1 MLPLVS
7 NFPAVFATRTRPSGD
22 PLPTVVRNARLWY
35 PIRVRPLTPASAL
48 PRFPEA
54 FLLRTLEVSRW
65 RLRGLLAALPARGPV
80 PLAAPPGAGVRIAY
94 LFAGTYG
101 DFVQALRPLARL
113 SATYPRAEI
122 ILWGGDRYAREF
134 ASELPPNA
142 RPARAGE
149 PWAWLL
155 RPVDLMVT
163 NCVGVYRVRFDWAA
177 RFCARRAFGF
187 RHAHESRRGGYV
199 ATLPLVP
206 EVKSFA
212 EENLR
217 LLDLAGI
224 SGDWAA
230 KAAANGSAARPGP
243 EPWGRGKLL
252 FHIGSA
258 GLKRDFGL
266 PTYARL
272 VLALLN
278 GLDGRP
284 VEVIMGPG
292 DEDIAMEVRSGTGH
306 SPQMYPLPRL
316 IRILRSFE
324 GTVLCFNSFPAH
336 ICHYLGKPA
345 VVLHR
350 QAVPYG
356 YDCSPLHR
364 QVVLRPEDDWDL
376 AQAWEA
382 LAPAPADRAAAQA

>member
-1 MLPLVS
+1 M
-7 NFPAVFATRTRPSGD
+7 
-22 PLPTVVRNARLWY
+22 
-35 PIRVRPLTPASAL
+35 
-48 PRFPEA
+48 
-54 FLLRTLEVSRW
+54 
-65 RLRGLLAALPARGPV
+65 RGLLAMLPARGSA
-80 PLAAPPGAGVRIAY
+80 PLAAPPGTGVRIAY

-113 SATYPRAEI
+113 GATYPRAEI
-122 ILWGGDRYAREF
+122 ILWCGVRYAREF
-134 ASELPPNA
+134 ASELPANA
-142 RPARAGE
+142 RVARARE
-149 PWAWLL
+149 PWAWILD
-155 RPVDLMVT
+155 PVDLMVT

-187 RHAHESRRGGYV
+187 RHHHESRRGGYA
-199 ATLPLVP
+199 ATLPLLPAVR
-206 EVKSFA
+206 SFA
-212 EENLR
+212 DENLK

-224 SGDWAA
+224 SGDWVAKVPGRGEGVAA
-230 KAAANGSAARPGP
+230 DGGP
-243 EPWGRGKLL
+243 EPWGRGKIL

-258 GLKRDFGL
+258 GLKRDFGF

-278 GLDGRP
+278 GLEGRQ

-292 DEDIAMEVRSGTGH
+292 DEDIAAEVRSGTGH
-306 SPQMYPLPRL
+306 APQRYPLARL

-336 ICHYLGKPA
+336 ICYYLGKPA

-356 YDCSPLHR
+356 YDCAPVHR
-364 QVVLRPEDDWDL
+364 QVILKREDDWDL
-376 AQAWEA
+376 GEAWEA
-382 LAPAPADRAAAQA
+382 LAPLPEAGVPAPQA

>member
-1 MLPLVS
+1 M
-7 NFPAVFATRTRPSGD
+7 PARLRDRPWWE
-22 PLPTVVRNARLWY
+22 NAGLWY
-35 PIRVRPLTPASAL
+35 PNRVRPLTVASAP
-48 PRFPEA
+48 PRFPGA
-54 FLLRTLEVSRW
+54 FLLRALELARW
-65 RLRGLLAALPARGPV
+65 RLRGLLAVLPARGPA

-113 SATYPRAEI
+113 AATYPRAEI
-122 ILWGGDRYAREF
+122 VLWGADRYAREF
-134 ASELPPNA
+134 ASELPANA
-142 RPARAGE
+142 RVARARE
-149 PWAWLL
+149 PWTWVLA
-155 RPVDLMVT
+155 PVDLMVT

-187 RHAHESRRGGYV
+187 RHSHEARRGGFA
-199 ATLPLVP
+199 ATLPLLP
-206 EVKSFA
+206 AIRSFA
-212 EENLR
+212 DENLKV
-217 LLDLAGI
+217 LDLAGI

-230 KAAANGSAARPGP
+230 KNPGAAASPAAGQ
-243 EPWGRGKLL
+243 EPWGRGKIL

-258 GLKRDFGL
+258 GLKRDFGSA
-266 PTYARL
+266 TYARL

-278 GLDGRP
+278 GLEGRP

-292 DEDIAMEVRSGTGH
+292 DEEIAQEVRNGTGH
-306 SPQMYPLPRL
+306 APQLYPLPRL

-350 QAVPYG
+350 LAVPYG
-356 YDCSPLHR
+356 YDCAPLHR
-364 QVVLRPEDDWDL
+364 QVILRREDDWDL
-376 AQAWEA
+376 TEAWQALG
-382 LAPAPADRAAAQA
+382 LAADAGIPAAQP

>member
-1 MLPLVS
+1 
-7 NFPAVFATRTRPSGD
+7 
-22 PLPTVVRNARLWY
+22 VVRKSGLWY
-35 PIRVRPLTPASAL
+35 PIRVRHLSAASV
-48 PRFPEA
+48 PWKFSDA
-54 FLLRTLEVSRW
+54 FLLRAYEVARW
-65 RLRGLLAALPARGPV
+65 RLRGLLGVLPARGPA

-113 SATYPRAEI
+113 AATYPRAEI
-122 ILWGGDRYAREF
+122 ILWGADRYAREF
-134 ASELPPNA
+134 ASELPTNA
-142 RPARAGE
+142 RTARAGE
-149 PWAWLL
+149 PWTWVLA
-155 RPVDLMVT
+155 PVDLMLT
-163 NCVGVYRVRFDWAA
+163 NSVGVYRVRFDWAA

-187 RHAHESRRGGYV
+187 RHAHEAHRGGYV
-199 ATLPLVP
+199 ATLPLLPAVR
-206 EVKSFA
+206 SFA
-212 EENLR
+212 EENLKV
-217 LLDLAGI
+217 LDLAGI
-224 SGDWAA
+224 SADWAA
-230 KAAANGSAARPGP
+230 KTSGTGTSQVP
-243 EPWGRGKLL
+243 ESEAWGRGKIL

-266 PTYARL
+266 PVYVRL

-292 DEDIAMEVRSGTGH
+292 DEDVAMEVRNSTGH
-306 SPQMYPLPRL
+306 APQMYPLGRL

-356 YDCSPLHR
+356 YDCAPLHR
-364 QVVLRPEDDWDL
+364 QVVLLREAEWDL
-376 AQAWEA
+376 AEVWDA
-382 LAPAPADRAAAQA
+382 LIPAAADIPAQASEPLTQSP